1 MAHHRRG
8 LRRIVRDDAWLA
20 RLEADPERADLDRRE
35 AAMLRYAAKL
45 TRAPGSMERADVE
58 ALRAAG
64 FEDDDVLAI
73 CEVAA
78 YYAYA
83 NRIADGLGISLEAG
97 VGPGSAER

>member
-1 MAHHRRG
+1 M
-8 LRRIVRDDAWLA
+8 RDDGWLT
-20 RLEADPERADLDRRE
+20 RLETDPEWADLDRRE
-35 AAMLRYAAKL
+35 AAMLRYVAKL
-45 TRAPGSMERADVE
+45 TRAPCSMQRADVE
-58 ALRAAG
+58 ALRAVG

-97 VGPGSAER
+97 VEPGNAEGAER